1 MAGTRRPRRTGH
13 KRFKDGAW
21 KLTVSAGT
29 DPVTGKRKQV
39 HATVQ
44 APNNGEGAKQADI
57 ELAKLVVEVASGRRA
72 PSIIR
77 TGEFLERWVEHRRRA
92 WEERSPGQPDW
103 TLNVIRKHI
112 APYIGDI
119 PVTNDDLRPIDLD
132 DMYDQWR
139 DAGMAEA
146 SVRRYHNIVR
156 SALEQAVRWDML
168 TSNPAA
174 RLEPPRPGKRRRKA
188 PADDVLRALLDAAD
202 ADYACYL
209 RLAAVTGARR
219 GQLVAL
225 RWPDLDLI
233 SDGTVRFTRAHAR
246 VRGGVAEKTTKA
258 DVDYGIALD
267 PQTVTELR
275 AHRVRCVERAL
286 SAGVSLRTDAFVFA
300 QPEAPN
306 GSKAWTPSAASSKFK
321 RLRGKVARR
330 TPSAAHVQAR
340 DLRHWLA
347 TSMFADNYDPVTVAG
362 RGGWSS
368 PSVPMSVYAHFS
380 PPRDQAAAASLASR
394 LDGAQDGDGPDEAP
408 PPAVDG
414 DHTP

>member
-1 MAGTRRPRRTGH
+1 MAGTQRSRRAGH

-21 KLTVSAGT
+21 KLTVSAGM

-39 HATVQ
+39 HATVH
-44 APNNGEGAKQADI
+44 APNNREGAKVADI
-57 ELAKLVVEVASGRRA
+57 ELAKLVVEVAAGRRA
-72 PSIIR
+72 PSVIR

-112 APYIGDI
+112 APYIGDL
-119 PVTNDDLRPIDLD
+119 PLTNDDVRPIDLD
-132 DMYDQWR
+132 HMYDQWR
-139 DAGMAEA
+139 DAGMAES
-146 SVRRYHNIVR
+146 SVRRYHNVIR

-188 PADDVLRALLDAAD
+188 PADDVLRKLLDEAD
-202 ADYACYL
+202 DDYACYL

-233 SDGTVRFTRAHAR
+233 ADGTVRFTRAHAR

-267 PQTVTELR
+267 PQTVVALR

-286 SAGVSLRTDAFVFA
+286 AAGVSLRPDAFVFA
-300 QPEAPN
+300 QPESPD

-321 RLRGKVARR
+321 RLREKVADRV
-330 TPSAAHVQAR
+330 SGAEHVQAR

-380 PPRDQAAAASLASR
+380 PPRDQAAAGSLADR
-394 LDGAQDGDGPDEAP
+394 LDGDRDESDRDEP
-408 PPAVDG
+408 PPAAVDG
-414 DHTP
+414 DHAP

>member
-1 MAGTRRPRRTGH
+1 MARRQRAQRTGH
-13 KRFKDGAW
+13 KRFRDGAW
-21 KLTVSAGT
+21 RLTVSAGT
-29 DPVTGKRKQV
+29 DPVTGKRKQAN
-39 HATVQ
+39 ATVH
-44 APNNGEGAKQADI
+44 APNNREGAKLADI
-57 ELAKLVVEVASGRRA
+57 ELAKLVVEVASGRGVPNA
-72 PSIIR
+72 IL
-77 TGEFLERWVEHRRRA
+77 TGQFLERWVEHRRRA

-112 APYIGDI
+112 APYIGDV
-119 PVTNDDLRPIDLD
+119 PLTNDDLRPIDLD

-139 DAGMAEA
+139 EAGMAES

-156 SALEQAVRWDML
+156 SALEQAVRWDMI

-188 PADDVLRALLDAAD
+188 PADDVLRALLDEAD
-202 ADYACYL
+202 RDYACYL

-233 SDGTVRFTRAHAR
+233 TDGTVRFTRAHAR

-258 DVDYGIALD
+258 DVDYGISLD

-286 SAGVSLRTDAFVFA
+286 ATGVSLRPDAFVFA
-300 QPEAPN
+300 QPETPDGA
-306 GSKAWTPSAASSKFK
+306 KAWTPSAASSKFK
-321 RLRGKVARR
+321 RLREQVSKRA
-330 TPSAAHVQAR
+330 PAAAHVPAR

-380 PPRDQAAAASLASR
+380 PPRDQAAAASLAGR
-394 LDGAQDGDGPDEAP
+394 LDREQSSPGSDEAP
-408 PPAVDG
+408 PPAADG